1 MTTTNA
7 LKYRLAQ
14 QRVADGLWS
23 VDADLGVVRGQL
35 GRPIGSRDRDGYT
48 VLAIDHQGKTLRGIM
63 AHRVIWEAVHGPI
76 PDGLEINHIVGVRF
90 GGSNAISNLEIVTRS
105 ENMAH
110 AFRCGLHGAIG
121 ERHRCARLTRCQVR
135 EIRRT
140 YAKGGVSQDELARQF
155 GISQPSLSNVVRGV
169 TWKHLTEGLDT

>member
-110 AFRCGLHGAIG
+110 AFRSGLHGAIG
-121 ERHRCARLTRCQVR
+121 ERVDLRRDAIRLVEHPHLALEREETVHIRTRPGVHRL
-135 EIRRT
+135 
-140 YAKGGVSQDELARQF
+140 
-155 GISQPSLSNVVRGV
+155 VVIAC
-169 TWKHLTEGLDT
+169 

>member
-48 VLAIDHQGKTLRGIM
+48 VLAIDIRG
-63 AHRVIWEAVHGPI
+63 RP
-76 PDGLEINHIVGVRF
+76 
-90 GGSNAISNLEIVTRS
+90 
-105 ENMAH
+105 
-110 AFRCGLHGAIG
+110 
-121 ERHRCARLTRCQVR
+121 CA
-135 EIRRT
+135 
-140 YAKGGVSQDELARQF
+140 AS
-155 GISQPSLSNVVRGV
+155 
-169 TWKHLTEGLDT
+169 WLTE